1 MLTLVKRLFTNKD
14 IDKDYNNDD
23 KLNLIS
29 DYKLIISNLKLTKL
43 DSTKKAEIEN
53 LERLILELEN

>member
-1 MLTLVKRLFTNKD
+1 MLQLIKKFINKNT
-14 IDKDYNNDD
+14 DKDYHNDD

>member
-1 MLTLVKRLFTNKD
+1 MLQLIKKFINKNT
-14 IDKDYNNDD
+14 DKDYHNDD
-23 KLNLIS
+23 KLKLIS